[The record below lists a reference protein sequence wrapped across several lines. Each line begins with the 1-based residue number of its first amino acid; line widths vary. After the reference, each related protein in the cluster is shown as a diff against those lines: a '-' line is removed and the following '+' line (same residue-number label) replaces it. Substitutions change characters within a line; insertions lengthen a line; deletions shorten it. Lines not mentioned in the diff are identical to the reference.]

1 MTTEMTTE
9 TMAEMTPILQG
20 FREQILHAAEQG
32 RALQIRG
39 GGSKSWYGQ
48 EPLGDV
54 LDTRPYRGI
63 IAYEPTE
70 LVLTACSGTPLSDI
84 EAVLAKQ
91 NQMLAFEPP
100 HFSTDATLGG
110 MLAAGLSGP
119 RRPYVGA
126 VRDFV
131 LGATLMDGKGEIL
144 EFGGQVMKNVAGYD
158 VSRLLAGAMGSLGL
172 VLNISIKVL
181 PRPFAE
187 TTLVF
192 ALSEADAIKKMN
204 LWAGQALPIS
214 GSCWHV
220 GRLMLRLSGAEA
232 AVRSARQVLGG
243 EEMHDATAYWNALR
257 EQTQDFF
264 SQDEEHGLWRLSL
277 PSTTA
282 ALPLTGKSLIEWG
295 GAQRWLFSDETPEAI
310 RAAARAAGG
319 HASLF
324 RGGDKRIGVFTP
336 LPAPLLNIHQRL
348 KDAFDPAGIFNPGR
362 LYKDF

>member
-1 MTTEMTTE
+1 MNSDMTT
-9 TMAEMTPILQG
+9 ILQS

-32 RALQIRG
+32 NAVQIRG
-39 GGSKSWYGQ
+39 GGTKTWYGQ
-48 EPLGDV
+48 QPEGEV
-54 LDTRPYRGI
+54 LDTRAYSGI
-63 IAYEPTE
+63 LAYEPTE
-70 LVLTACSGTPLSDI
+70 LVLTARCGTPLSDI
-84 EAVLAKQ
+84 ETLLAEQ

-100 HFSTDATLGG
+100 HFGAEATLGG
-110 MLAAGLSGP
+110 MLSSGLSGP

-131 LGATLMDGKGEIL
+131 LGATLMDGKGQVL

-172 VLNISIKVL
+172 ILNISVKVL

-204 LWAGQALPIS
+204 QWAGQALPIS
-214 GSCWHV
+214 GSSWHV

-232 AVRSARQVLGG
+232 AVRSAKQVLGG
-243 EEMHDATAYWNALR
+243 EEMNDAGTYWHSLR

-264 SQDEEHGLWRLSL
+264 SQDEEHGLWRLSV
-277 PSTTA
+277 PATTS

-295 GAQRWLFSDETPEAI
+295 GAQRWLFSDETPATI
-310 RAAARAAGG
+310 RAAAVAAGG
-319 HASLF
+319 HATLF
-324 RGGDKRIGVFTP
+324 RGGDKNTDVFTP
-336 LPAPLLNIHQRL
+336 LSTPLLNIHQRL

>member
-1 MTTEMTTE
+1 MNTEMTT
-9 TMAEMTPILQG
+9 ALQD
-20 FREQILHAAEQG
+20 FREQILRAAAHG
-32 RALQIRG
+32 NALQIRG

-48 EPLGDV
+48 QAVGEV
-54 LDTRPYRGI
+54 LDTRSYRGI
-63 IAYEPTE
+63 LAYEPTE
-70 LVLTACSGTPLSDI
+70 LVLTACSGTPLSEI
-84 EAVLAKQ
+84 EAVLAEQ

-100 HFSTDATLGG
+100 HFGVDASLGG
-110 MLAAGLSGP
+110 MLASGLSGP

-131 LGATLMDGKGEIL
+131 LGASLMDGKGQVL

-158 VSRLLAGAMGSLGL
+158 VSRLFVGAMGSLGL

-204 LWAGQALPIS
+204 QWAGQALPLS
-214 GSCWHV
+214 GSSWHI

-232 AVRSARQVLGG
+232 AVRSAKQVLGG
-243 EEMHDATAYWNALR
+243 EEMKDAAIYWHSLR
-257 EQTQDFF
+257 EQTHAFF

-277 PSTTA
+277 PSSTA
-282 ALPLTGKSLIEWG
+282 ALPLTGKSMIEWG
-295 GAQRWLFSDETPEAI
+295 GAQRWLFSDESPETI
-310 RAAARAAGG
+310 RAAAIDAGG
-319 HASLF
+319 HATLF
-324 RGGDKRIGVFTP
+324 RGGDKNAGVFTP
-336 LPAPLLNIHQRL
+336 LPTPLLKIHQRL

>member
-1 MTTEMTTE
+1 MTTEMTTQ
-9 TMAEMTPILQG
+9 LQD
-20 FREQILHAAEQG
+20 FRERILHAAEHG
-32 RALQIRG
+32 SPLQIRG
-39 GGSKSWYGQ
+39 GGTKSWYGQ
-48 EPLGDV
+48 AVEGEV

-70 LVLTACSGTPLSDI
+70 LVLTARCGTPLSEI
-84 EAVLAKQ
+84 ESVLAEQ

-100 HFSTDATLGG
+100 HFSQSGQGATLGG
-110 MLAAGLSGP
+110 MLSAGLSGP

-131 LGATLMDGKGEIL
+131 LGATLMDGKGQVL

-172 VLNISIKVL
+172 VVNVSVKVL

-192 ALSEADAIKKMN
+192 ALSEADAIRKMN
-204 LWAGQALPIS
+204 QWAGQALPIS

-232 AVRSARQVLGG
+232 AVRAAKHVLGG
-243 EEMHDATAYWNALR
+243 EEVQDASTYWHSLR
-257 EQTQDFF
+257 EQTHDFF

-277 PSTTA
+277 PSTTGP
-282 ALPLTGKSLIEWG
+282 LPLTGKLLIEWG
-295 GAQRWLFSDETPEAI
+295 GAQRWLFSDESPTTIRTSAI
-310 RAAARAAGG
+310 AAGG
-319 HASLF
+319 HATLF
-324 RGGDKRIGVFTP
+324 RGGNKNLGVFTP
-336 LPAPLLNIHQRL
+336 LSTPLFKIHQRL
-348 KDAFDPAGIFNPGR
+348 KEAFDPAGIFNPGR
-362 LYKDF
+362 MYKDF